1 MQCLAAW
8 IEVYLKRIIL
18 DVRLDLLRVGQMV
31 GILDVHLFAPK
42 QVRKCALE
50 EIPE

>member
-18 DVRLDLLRVGQMV
+18 DVRLDLLVGQKV
-31 GILDVHLFAPK
+31 GILDVHHFAPK